1 MIRLDQSDAST
12 LALCQTCGWRAIR
25 RSRLAAWE
33 AGASHQRAAHPE
45 DSRNA
50 VKAASKIRQRSS
62 NLI

>member
-12 LALCQTCGWRAIR
+12 LALCQICGWRAIR

-50 VKAASKIRQRSS
+50 VKAVTEHRRRQN